1 MSTSR
6 CERAAASG
14 WHMRSENLEEDMETI
29 RLTTAQAI
37 VRWLLNQHTVVDDR
51 QVPIFAGAMGI
62 FGHGNVTCLAE
73 ALQPVQDRLPTWRG
87 QNEQSMAL
95 AAVAYAKA
103 MRGRRIMIATSSIG
117 PGCTNM
123 VTAAAVAHAN
133 RIPVLILSG
142 DTFQHRIVDPV
153 LQQIE
158 VFEDPTVTVCDTF
171 KPVSRFWDRITRPE
185 QVVQS
190 LPQVLA
196 VMLDPATRGP
206 AFLAL
211 PQDIQAEAYDY
222 PARFF
227 DPQVHYI
234 RRPGPD
240 ARDVEKAAAILSRAC
255 RPMIISG
262 GGVHY
267 SDAVATLTGFAE
279 RRGIPVV
286 ETVAG
291 KATLV
296 HNHPNYA
303 GPIGVTG
310 SAAANSVAED
320 ADVVLAVGTRLQDFT
335 TGSWSVFK
343 HPEVRFISINTARW
357 DAHKQSAT
365 PVIGDAQVSI
375 EAVDRLLGNYRAP
388 TSWLESAQAHI
399 ADWHGYLDSWKS
411 DQAGEKP
418 AYAQV
423 IQMVNEICD
432 DDDYCLSAAGG
443 LPGELTMGWRS
454 KSVGSFDSEYGY
466 STMGYEIAGAWGARI
481 ARSSGDVIAW
491 VGDGSY
497 LMMNS
502 DIYSTVLTGQK
513 VIFMVMDNG
522 GFAVINRLQVNT
534 GGAEF
539 NNLLR
544 TTRHEEYFRVDFVS
558 NIRSMGA
565 RVEKVE
571 RLEDL
576 PEAWRRAKSSDR
588 SYAIVMD
595 IDQYTW
601 TEGGAWWEV
610 GIPEVSDREQVRVA
624 RAEWEAERKHQRVGV

>member
-1 MSTSR
+1 
-6 CERAAASG
+6 
-14 WHMRSENLEEDMETI
+14 METI

-37 VRWLLNQHTVVDDR
+37 VKWLINQYTEVDGE
-51 QVPIFAGAMGI
+51 QVPVFAGAFGI

-73 ALQPVQDRLPTWRG
+73 ALEPVQELLPTWRG
-87 QNEQSMAL
+87 HNEQSMAL
-95 AAVAYAKA
+95 AAAAYAKA
-103 MRGRRIMIATSSIG
+103 MRGRRIMIAASSIG

-123 VTAAAVAHAN
+123 VTAAAVAHAD
-133 RIPVLILSG
+133 RLPLLIFSG
-142 DTFQHRIVDPV
+142 DTYQHRIVDPV
-153 LQQIE
+153 LQQVE
-158 VFEDPTVTVCDTF
+158 VFSDPTVTVCDTF

-185 QVVQS
+185 QIIQS
-190 LPQVLA
+190 LPQALA
-196 VMLDPATRGP
+196 VMLDPASRGP
-206 AFLAL
+206 AFFAL

-227 DPQVHYI
+227 DRRLHYI

-240 ARDVEKAAAILSRAC
+240 PRDVERAADLLAGASAPL
-255 RPMIISG
+255 IIAG

-267 SDAVATLTGFAE
+267 SGATGALADFAE

-296 HNHPNYA
+296 HDHPNYA

-310 SAAANSVAED
+310 SAAANAVADD
-320 ADVVLAVGTRLQDFT
+320 ADLVLGVGTRLQDFT

-343 HPEVRFISINTARW
+343 NPKVRFVSINAARW
-357 DAHKQSAT
+357 DAHKQMSH
-365 PVIGDAQVSI
+365 PVIGDALASL
-375 EAVDRLLGNYRAP
+375 EAIDERLGDYRAP
-388 TSWLESAQAHI
+388 GGWLRSAQEHI
-399 ADWHGYLDSWKS
+399 KSWHDYLDSWKTRPVT
-411 DQAGEKP
+411 DKP

-423 IQMVNEICD
+423 IQVINELCD
-432 DDDYCLSAAGG
+432 ADDYCLSAAGG
-443 LPGELTMGWRS
+443 LPGELCMGWRS

-466 STMGYEIAGAWGARI
+466 STMGYEIGGSWGAAM
-481 ARSSGDVIAW
+481 AREGDVIAW

-497 LMMNS
+497 LLMNS
-502 DIYSTVLTGQK
+502 DIYSTVMTGHK
-513 VIFMVMDNG
+513 VIFMVMDNE

-544 TTRHEEYFRVDFVS
+544 TTRHSDYRRVDFVAHAA
-558 NIRSMGA
+558 SMGA
-565 RVEKVE
+565 AAEKVE

-576 PEAWRRAKSSDR
+576 PDAWRRAKASDR

-595 IDQYTW
+595 IDQYAW

-610 GIPEVSDREQVRVA
+610 GIPEVSDRVDVRVA
-624 RAEWEAERKHQRVGV
+624 RAAWEAEKKHQRVGI

>member
-1 MSTSR
+1 
-6 CERAAASG
+6 
-14 WHMRSENLEEDMETI
+14 METV

-37 VRWLLNQHTVVDDR
+37 VRWLLSRHTVVDGEE
-51 QVPIFAGAMGI
+51 VPIFAGAFGI

-73 ALQPVQDRLPTWRG
+73 ALEPVQDRLPTWRG
-87 QNEQSMAL
+87 HNEQSMAL

-133 RIPVLILSG
+133 RLPLLILAG
-142 DTFQHRIVDPV
+142 DTFQHRVVDPV
-153 LQQIE
+153 LQQVE
-158 VFEDPTVTVCDTF
+158 VFGDPTVTVCDTF
-171 KPVSRFWDRITRPE
+171 RPVSRYWDRISRPE
-185 QVVQS
+185 QIVQS
-190 LPQVLA
+190 LPQALA

-206 AFLAL
+206 AFFAL
-211 PQDIQAEAYDY
+211 PQDIQAEAYNY

-227 DPQVHYI
+227 EPQVHYV

-240 ARDVEKAAAILSRAC
+240 PRDVEQAAGVLAGAS
-255 RPMIISG
+255 RPMIIAG

-267 SDAVATLTGFAE
+267 SGAVETLTDFAE

-291 KATLV
+291 KSTLV
-296 HNHPNYA
+296 HDHPNYA

-310 SAAANSVAED
+310 SAAANSVAEN
-320 ADVVLAVGTRLQDFT
+320 ADVVVAVGTRLQDFT

-343 HPEVRFISINTARW
+343 HPGVRFISVNTARW
-357 DAHKQSAT
+357 DAHKQMAT
-365 PVIGDAQVSI
+365 PVVGDAKASI
-375 EAVDRLLGNYRAP
+375 EALDRLLGGYRAP
-388 TSWLESAQAHI
+388 ASWLARAQDHI
-399 ADWHGYLDSWKS
+399 AGWHRYLDSWKERETT
-411 DQAGEKP
+411 GRP

-423 IQMVNEICD
+423 IQIINELCD
-432 DDDYCLSAAGG
+432 DNDYCLSAAGG

-454 KSVGSFDSEYGY
+454 KAVGTFDSEYGY
-466 STMGYEIAGAWGARI
+466 STMGYEVAGAWGAKM
-481 ARSSGDVIAW
+481 ARPGSDVIAF

-502 DIYSTVLTGQK
+502 DVYSTVMTGHK
-513 VIFMVMDNG
+513 VIFLILDNG

-544 TTRHEEYFRVDFVS
+544 TTLHDEYFRVDFAAHAQ
-558 NIRSMGA
+558 SMGA
-565 RVEKVE
+565 IAERVE
-571 RLEDL
+571 RLEDV
-576 PEAWRRAKSSDR
+576 PDAWRRAKAADR
-588 SYAIVMD
+588 SYAIIMD

-624 RAEWEAERKHQRVGV
+624 RAALEAERKHQRVGV

>member
-1 MSTSR
+1 MQ
-6 CERAAASG
+6 
-14 WHMRSENLEEDMETI
+14 TI

-37 VRWLLNQHTVVDDR
+37 VRWLTAQRTVVDGEE
-51 QVPIFAGAMGI
+51 VSLFAGAFGI

-73 ALQPVQDRLPTWRG
+73 ALEPVQDQLPLWRG
-87 QNEQSMAL
+87 HNEQSMAL

-133 RIPVLILSG
+133 RLPLLLMSG

-153 LQQIE
+153 LQQVE
-158 VFEDPTVTVCDTF
+158 VFGDPTVTVTDTF
-171 KPVSRFWDRITRPE
+171 KPVSRYWDRISRPE
-185 QVVQS
+185 QVIQS
-190 LPQVLA
+190 LPQAVA

-206 AFLAL
+206 AFFAL

-222 PARFF
+222 PAEFF
-227 DPQVHYI
+227 EPRVHYI

-240 ARDVEKAAAILSRAC
+240 PRDITAAAGALADAK
-255 RPMIISG
+255 RPLIIAG

-267 SDAVATLTGFAE
+267 SGAVDAVTAFAE
-279 RRGIPVV
+279 THGIPVV

-291 KATLV
+291 KATLTAD
-296 HNHPNYA
+296 HPNYA

-310 SAAANSVAED
+310 SAAANAVAED

-335 TGSWSVFK
+335 TGSWAVFK
-343 HPEVRFISINTARW
+343 NPHVQFVAINTARW
-357 DAHKQSAT
+357 DAHKQQAM
-365 PVIGDAQVSI
+365 PVIGDAKV
-375 EAVDRLLGNYRAP
+375 AVEQLGAAVGEYRAP
-388 TSWLESAQAHI
+388 ASWLQFSRERI
-399 ADWHGYLDSWKS
+399 ADWHAYLDSWKERET
-411 DQAGEKP
+411 DGAP

-423 IQMVNEICD
+423 IQAVNELCE

-466 STMGYEIAGAWGARI
+466 STMGYEVAGAWGAKM
-481 ARSSGDVIAW
+481 ARGDGDVIAW

-502 DIYSTVLTGQK
+502 DVYSTVMTGHK
-513 VIFMVMDNG
+513 VIFMVLDNG

-544 TTRHEEYFRVDFVS
+544 TARHERYFHVDFVKHLEA
-558 NIRSMGA
+558 MGA
-565 RVEKVE
+565 IAERVES
-571 RLEDL
+571 LDDL
-576 PEAWRRAKSSDR
+576 SAAWERAKAADR

-595 IDQYTW
+595 IDEYTW

-624 RAEWEAERKHQRVGV
+624 RAEWEAEKKHQRVGV

>member
-1 MSTSR
+1 MTV
-6 CERAAASG
+6 
-14 WHMRSENLEEDMETI
+14 

-37 VRWLLNQHTVVDDR
+37 VKWLLAQRTVIEGEEVAL
-51 QVPIFAGAMGI
+51 FAGVFGI

-73 ALQPVQDRLPTWRG
+73 ALQPVQDELPTWRG
-87 QNEQSMAL
+87 HNEQSMAL
-95 AAVAYAKA
+95 AAVAYGKA

-117 PGCTNM
+117 PGSTNM

-133 RIPVLILSG
+133 RLPLLLFSG

-153 LQQIE
+153 LQQVE
-158 VFEDPTVTVCDTF
+158 VFENPTVTVTDTF
-171 KPVSRFWDRITRPE
+171 RPVSRYWDRISRPE
-185 QVVQS
+185 QIIQS
-190 LPQVLA
+190 LPQALA

-206 AFLAL
+206 AFFAL

-222 PARFF
+222 PAGFF
-227 DPQVHYI
+227 EHRLHYI

-240 ARDVEKAAAILSRAC
+240 HRDITAAVDLLSQATK
-255 RPMIISG
+255 PLIIAG

-267 SDAVATLTGFAE
+267 SGAVKALTEFAE
-279 RRGIPVV
+279 RRAIPVV

-291 KATLV
+291 KSALV
-296 HNHPNYA
+296 HDHPNYA

-310 SAAANSVAED
+310 SAAANAVAED
-320 ADVVLAVGTRLQDFT
+320 ADVVVAVGTRLQDFT

-343 HPEVRFISINTARW
+343 NPDVRFVSINTARW
-357 DAHKQSAT
+357 DAHKQMAQ
-365 PVIGDAQVSI
+365 PVVGDARAAL
-375 EAVDRLLGNYRAP
+375 EALDDKLGDYRAP
-388 TSWLESAQAHI
+388 ADWLTFAQARI
-399 ADWHGYLDSWKS
+399 AEWHAYLDSWKEHEQ
-411 DQAGEKP
+411 DGAP

-423 IQMVNEICD
+423 IQVINDLCD

-443 LPGELTMGWRS
+443 LPGELAMGWRS

-466 STMGYEIAGAWGARI
+466 STMGYEIAGAWGAKM
-481 ARSSGDVIAW
+481 ARGEGDVIAW

-497 LMMNS
+497 LMLNS
-502 DIYSTVLTGQK
+502 DVYSTVMSGHK
-513 VIFMVMDNG
+513 VIFMVLDNG

-544 TTRHEEYFRVDFVS
+544 TARHTEYFHVDFVKHLQ
-558 NIRSMGA
+558 SMGA
-565 RVEKVE
+565 IAERVE
-571 RLEDL
+571 RLADL
-576 PEAWRRAKSSDR
+576 PGAWGRAKAADR
-588 SYAIVMD
+588 SYGIVMD
-595 IDQYTW
+595 VDEYTW

-624 RAEWEAERKHQRVGV
+624 RAEWAAEKKHQRVGI

>member
-1 MSTSR
+1 
-6 CERAAASG
+6 
-14 WHMRSENLEEDMETI
+14 METV

-37 VRWLLNQHTVVDDR
+37 VRWLVNQYTVVDGEE
-51 QVPIFAGAMGI
+51 VPIFAGAFGI

-73 ALQPVQDRLPTWRG
+73 ALEPVQEQLPTWRG
-87 QNEQSMAL
+87 HNEQSMAL

-103 MRGRRIMIATSSIG
+103 MRARRIMIATSSIG

-133 RIPVLILSG
+133 RLPLLIFSG

-153 LQQIE
+153 LQQVE

-171 KPVSRFWDRITRPE
+171 KPVSRYWDRITRPE
-185 QVVQS
+185 QVVRS
-190 LPQVLA
+190 LPQALA
-196 VMLDPATRGP
+196 VMLDPADRGP
-206 AFLAL
+206 AFFAL
-211 PQDIQAEAYDY
+211 PQDVQAEAYDY

-227 DPQVHYI
+227 ERTIHFI
-234 RRPGPD
+234 RRSRPD
-240 ARDVEKAAAILSRAC
+240 VRDLERAASALSRA
-255 RPMIISG
+255 RSPMIIAG

-267 SDAVATLTGFAE
+267 SGAVDTLTAFAE
-279 RRGIPVV
+279 NRGIPVV

-291 KATLV
+291 KATMV
-296 HNHPNYA
+296 HDHPNYA

-320 ADVVLAVGTRLQDFT
+320 ADVVVAVGTRLQDFT

-343 HPEVRFISINTARW
+343 HPDVRFVSINSARW
-357 DAHKQSAT
+357 DAHKQMAI
-365 PVIGDAQVSI
+365 PVVGDAKVSI
-375 EAVDRLLGNYRAP
+375 QGLDRLLGDYRGP
-388 TSWLESAQAHI
+388 DSWLHAAQGHI
-399 ADWHGYLDSWKS
+399 AAWHGYLDSWKS
-411 DQAGEKP
+411 RDVKGSP

-423 IQMVNEICD
+423 IQVVNEMCD

-454 KSVGSFDSEYGY
+454 RSVGSFDSEYGY
-466 STMGYEIAGAWGARI
+466 STMGYEIAGAWGAKM
-481 ARSSGDVIAW
+481 ARSDSDVIAW

-502 DIYSTVLTGQK
+502 DIYSTVMTGHK
-513 VIFMVMDNG
+513 VIFMVLDNG
-522 GFAVINRLQVNT
+522 GFAVINRLQVGT

-544 TTRHEEYFRVDFVS
+544 TTRHTEYFRVDFVGHVEA
-558 NIRSMGA
+558 MGA
-565 RVEKVE
+565 IAERVE

-576 PEAWRRAKSSDR
+576 PDAWRRAKAADR

-601 TEGGAWWEV
+601 TEGGAWWDV
-610 GIPEVSDREQVRVA
+610 GVPEVSDREQVRVA
-624 RAEWEAERKHQRVGV
+624 RGSWEAERKHQRVGV